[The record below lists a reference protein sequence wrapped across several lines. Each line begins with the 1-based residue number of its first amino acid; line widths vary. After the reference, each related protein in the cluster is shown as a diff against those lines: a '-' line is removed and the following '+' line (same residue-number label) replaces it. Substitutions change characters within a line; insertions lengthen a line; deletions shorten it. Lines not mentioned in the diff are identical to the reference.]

1 MTYRNDVDA
10 LAARHAA
17 LTAEAAET
25 AKRRDEARRLLDEAR
40 ARARL
45 PVLPNIRV
53 ASPCTQPWAEMTPVD
68 GDRVRACAKCE
79 KNVYNLSA
87 MTRDEAEGLIRARN
101 GNLCVRYFQR
111 FDGTILLA
119 DCEVGRKGKRNRRLA
134 AAGIAASLVA
144 GVTGYGVHATAK
156 HDEIYETAGTMQV
169 QGGIASSDFGDSLSA
184 APPLDQ
190 DETPVVPV
198 SMKLPR

>member
-40 ARARL
+40 AKARL
-45 PVLPNIRV
+45 PVLPNIHV
-53 ASPCTQPWAEMTPVD
+53 ASPCTQPWAEMQTVD

-79 KNVYNLSA
+79 KDVYNLSA
-87 MTRDEAEGLIRARN
+87 MTRDEAEALIRARA

-119 DCEVGRKGKRNRRLA
+119 DCEVGRKGKRNRRFV

-144 GVTGYGVHATAK
+144 GVTGYGMHATAK
-156 HDEIYETAGTMQV
+156 HDEVFETAGTMAI
-169 QGGIASSDFGDSLSA
+169 QGGIGA
-184 APPLDQ
+184 APELTDPVPVDLP
-190 DETPVVPV
+190 DEGPQGHV